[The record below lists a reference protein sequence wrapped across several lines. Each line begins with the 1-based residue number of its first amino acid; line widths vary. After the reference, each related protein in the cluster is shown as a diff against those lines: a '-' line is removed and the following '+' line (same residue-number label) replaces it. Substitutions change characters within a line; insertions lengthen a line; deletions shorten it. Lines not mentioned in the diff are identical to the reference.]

1 MIEIPGAENG
11 RSCNSETA
19 RSIDEEKILDNAVE
33 RMIFPEHTKS

>member
-1 MIEIPGAENG
+1 MIEIPGAKNG
-11 RSCNSETA
+11 RSCNAETA